1 MKTKRTSK
9 KQKAYNY
16 MKEKIVKGFYAPG
29 QRIVIN
35 QLARELST
43 SAIPIREAVRQ
54 LEAEGLVEYKQN
66 IGPVVRKI
74 NENEY
79 VEALTVL
86 AVMEGYATALAH
98 GTFTEDAI
106 TKLYELNEQMKEA
119 LMEFNFGIFG
129 KLNREFHFLIY
140 SHCPNQYLVDAIK
153 RTWDK
158 LDAIRVA
165 GSTINP
171 KRAKESIAEHEE
183 IIQLLEKDA
192 DFHKIEQVARSHKLN
207 MVDAFLKGQNQ
218 VTGTTFI

>member
-1 MKTKRTSK
+1 METKRTSK

-35 QLARELST
+35 QLAKELST

-54 LEAEGLVEYKQN
+54 LEAEGLVEYRQN
-66 IGPVVRKI
+66 IGPVVKQI

-86 AVMEGYATALAH
+86 AVMEGFATALAH
-98 GTFTEDAI
+98 DTFSKESIA
-106 TKLYELNEQMKEA
+106 KLYELNTEMKEA
-119 LMEFNFGIFG
+119 LLEFNFGIFG

-158 LDAIRVA
+158 LDAIRVT

-183 IIQLLEKDA
+183 IIQLLKSDA
-192 DFHKIEQVARSHKLN
+192 DFHVIEQVARTHKLN
-207 MVDAFLKGQNQ
+207 MVQAFLEEKNQ